1 MPPARAAEVM
11 SWELMCPTQ
20 FAIMSRLA
28 RMVIVD
34 GASGKLPSDDVTN
47 DLPQFFNRVGQ
58 FVNFGLKVFDA
69 SHR

>member
-28 RMVIVD
+28 RMVIVE
-34 GASGKLPSDDVTN
+34 GASGKFSVGFMGLP
-47 DLPQFFNRVGQ
+47 FVG
-58 FVNFGLKVFDA
+58 
-69 SHR
+69 